1 LGYNRG
7 GYGISRPESRL
18 MGDPDKAAAKQARK
32 LAKAAQK
39 AEKWRLP
46 AGSTQDGPG
55 HAAAQSESDTTR
67 LAERKLSLERWRTI
81 FTAIGTLIAL
91 VSLLVA
97 YLVSRS
103 RA

>member
-1 LGYNRG
+1 
-7 GYGISRPESRL
+7 
-18 MGDPDKAAAKQARK
+18 MGEPDKAAAKQAKK

-39 AEKWRLP
+39 AAKRRPP
-46 AGSTQDGPG
+46 AGSTQDGTG
-55 HAAAQSESDTTR
+55 RAATPSEADPTR

>member
-1 LGYNRG
+1 
-7 GYGISRPESRL
+7 
-18 MGDPDKAAAKQARK
+18 MGDPDKAAAKQAKK

-39 AEKWRLP
+39 AEKRLPP
-46 AGSTQDGPG
+46 AGSTPDVPG
-55 HAAAQSESDTTR
+55 RAAAPSESDTTR

-97 YLVSRS
+97 YLMSRS
-103 RA
+103 SA